1 MGRKKCLVKYLKQKE
16 NERERKMKT
25 LSKILV
31 GTALITGL
39 SFSNF
44 KSYGQ
49 DTLKTKEGYEISFGN
64 WQILTYNKKNKLI
77 KKFLKNGDFKHTHF
91 YEYDD
96 KGQRIKDEWFIAYK
110 NEKSEKE
117 RTSLYFYNSNGNVNM
132 EIRIYKKGENEV
144 IKYDSK

>member
-1 MGRKKCLVKYLKQKE
+1 
-16 NERERKMKT
+16 MKT
-25 LSKILV
+25 LKNLIKIAVPVLV
-31 GTALITGL
+31 L
-39 SFSNF
+39 SSSNLE
-44 KSYGQ
+44 SYGQ
-49 DTLKTKEGYEISFGN
+49 DTSKTANGYEVSFGD

-144 IKYDSK
+144 IKYNSK

>member
-1 MGRKKCLVKYLKQKE
+1 
-16 NERERKMKT
+16 MKT
-25 LSKILV
+25 LKNLIKIAVPVLV
-31 GTALITGL
+31 L
-39 SFSNF
+39 SASNF

-64 WQILTYNKKNKLI
+64 WQTLTYNKKNQLM

-96 KGQRIKDEWFIAYK
+96 KGQRIKDEWFISYK

-117 RTSLYFYNSNGNVNM
+117 MTSRYLYDSRGNLTR
-132 EIRIYKKGENEV
+132 EIRIYKKGQQE
-144 IKYDSK
+144 IIDHYSK

>member
-1 MGRKKCLVKYLKQKE
+1 
-16 NERERKMKT
+16 MKT
-25 LSKILV
+25 LKNLIKIAVPVLV
-31 GTALITGL
+31 L
-39 SFSNF
+39 SASNF

-64 WQILTYNKKNKLI
+64 WQTLTYNKKNQLM

-96 KGQRIKDEWFIAYK
+96 KGQRIKDEWFITYK

-117 RTSLYFYNSNGNVNM
+117 ITSLYFYNSNGNVNM
-132 EIRIYKKGENEV
+132 EIRIDKKGENEV
-144 IKYDSK
+144 IKYNSK